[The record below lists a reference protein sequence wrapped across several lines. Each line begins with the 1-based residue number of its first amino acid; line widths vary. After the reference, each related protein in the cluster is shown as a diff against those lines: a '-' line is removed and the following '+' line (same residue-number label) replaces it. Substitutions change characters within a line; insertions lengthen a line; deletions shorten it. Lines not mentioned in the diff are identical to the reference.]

1 MSSGR
6 TPQGGQVTSGPGSPG
21 AREGGPGLAP
31 APDITPEGLTAA
43 LAQADD
49 AAFAAEFAAEI
60 AAQARGF
67 VDGAGEIAAGGAPET
82 AIAELL
88 VLLAQVN
95 LAGAMLG
102 AVADVVPQAK
112 FEPDAGLDP
121 DADPLREGLAA
132 LLEGLDDYAYV
143 FDPLL
148 PEQPTTGRVS
158 DDVADICLDLAHG
171 LRHYDAGATDEALW
185 WWQFSYLSNWGDHAL
200 SAQRALLSVVAHQ
213 RLDADEIDAQA
224 AEADALLSD

>member
-6 TPQGGQVTSGPGSPG
+6 TTQGGRGTGGPAGPE

-43 LAQADD
+43 LDQADD

-121 DADPLREGLAA
+121 DADPLREGLAS

>member
-6 TPQGGQVTSGPGSPG
+6 TTQGGRGTGDPAGSE

-67 VDGAGEIAAGGAPET
+67 VDGIGEIAAGGAPDT

-121 DADPLREGLAA
+121 DADPLREGLAS

-185 WWQFSYLSNWGDHAL
+185 WWQFSYLSTWGDHAL